1 MESKNQ
7 TVRHFYARRYLLL
20 LGIICFVAIIPLL
33 ISHSTL
39 DLLIAFSLITFFI
52 ISIFLQY
59 NMIYVKIGQDFITLK
74 PSLREI
80 EQTVFFKDI
89 TSIKYKPNC
98 VYINYNNIE
107 HANLTLNLYTTHL
120 TYKTKTDLLNSL
132 HTIFEEIEKI

>member
-20 LGIICFVAIIPLL
+20 LGIICFIAIIPLF

-52 ISIFLQY
+52 IIIFLQY

-74 PSLREI
+74 PGLIKE
-80 EQTVFFKDI
+80 EQTVLFKDLK
-89 TSIKYKPNC
+89 SIRYEPEC
-98 VYINYNNIE
+98 VYINYFSEIE
-107 HANLTLNLYTTHL
+107 NKELTLKIYTSILTSTTKINLLSTL
-120 TYKTKTDLLNSL
+120 R
-132 HTIFEEIEKI
+132 TIFKDKEK